1 MRGKGFPQKWTDWV
15 MQTVRGGKV
24 CVNVN
29 GERGA
34 YFNTYQGLR
43 QGDPLSPLLFNLVA
57 DVLSNL
63 LDNAVQKSHISGVLS
78 HLIPGGISH
87 IQYADDTVIMV
98 DGSDTSIL
106 NLKLILYCFEWM
118 SVLKIN
124 YHKVRSMSLGGDQQE
139 KERIAN
145 MLNCKLGEWPMKYL
159 GIPISEQRLGVN
171 AFSGLKDKMR
181 KRLDPWKRKHL
192 SSGGKLILTNSCLT
206 SLPMYT
212 MAFYLLPKTVHE
224 DMDSIRGKF
233 FWQGAGK
240 DFKYHMAKME
250 TISRPKDQGGWG

>member
-1 MRGKGFPQKWTDWV
+1 VRRLNYGVVTLVPKLKEATNIKQYRPICLLNVDFKGITKILNSRLSLMAKEVIGPNQTGFVKERNILEGVLILHEVIHELKRSKMRGVVLKIDFEKAYDKVRWDFLELVMRGKGFPQKWTDWV

-124 YHKVRSMSLGGDQQE
+124 YHKVRSMSLGGINRRRRE
-139 KERIAN
+139 
-145 MLNCKLGEWPMKYL
+145 
-159 GIPISEQRLGVN
+159 
-171 AFSGLKDKMR
+171 
-181 KRLDPWKRKHL
+181 
-192 SSGGKLILTNSCLT
+192 
-206 SLPMYT
+206 
-212 MAFYLLPKTVHE
+212 
-224 DMDSIRGKF
+224 
-233 FWQGAGK
+233 
-240 DFKYHMAKME
+240 
-250 TISRPKDQGGWG
+250 